1 MKNLILLSKA
11 MLLILIVACSNT
23 ETIDSI
29 TPGLNLKSATGAS
42 ENLVKREAP
51 ETFEWFIHEQYL
63 NNELYRLREKEAQL
77 LEEIENGNENA
88 VPQLEAVQ
96 EAIALNENYLDYVAI
111 KIDPLPPPP
120 KPNPCEY
127 GNCPIDVLIEHV
139 FSATEE
145 QGEISFS
152 IVNNDNESI
161 GEVTDVYESEE
172 PYRINYVYE
181 SGTVGEFTLRITK
194 YFEPADGE
202 ITYEIPVIVN

>member
-1 MKNLILLSKA
+1 
-11 MLLILIVACSNT
+11 MLLILFVACSNT
-23 ETIDSI
+23 ETIDPVSRD
-29 TPGLNLKSATGAS
+29 LNPEKASAES
-42 ENLVKREAP
+42 QNLTNREEAP
-51 ETFEWFIHEQYL
+51 ETYEWFIHEQFL

-77 LEEIENGNENA
+77 MEEIENGNENA
-88 VPQLEAVQ
+88 IPELEATQ
-96 EAIALNENYLDYVAI
+96 EEIALNEKYLDYVAL

-161 GEVTDVYESEE
+161 GEVTDVYESED
-172 PYRINYVYE
+172 PYRINYLYE
-181 SGTVGEFTLRITK
+181 SNSEGEFTLKVTK
-194 YFEPADGE
+194 FFEPAGGE